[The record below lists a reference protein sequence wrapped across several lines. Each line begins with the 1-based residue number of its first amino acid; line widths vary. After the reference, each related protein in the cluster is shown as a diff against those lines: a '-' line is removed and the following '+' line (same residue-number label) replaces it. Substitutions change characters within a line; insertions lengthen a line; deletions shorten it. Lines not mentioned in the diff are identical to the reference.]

1 MRETDDKTLLK
12 RFYRHADDDAIAAF
26 VGRHRDWAVAKAREE
41 AEDVA

>member
-12 RFYRHADDDAIAAF
+12 RFYRHADDDALAAF